1 MFKYKD
7 VVFSLRGTLI
17 SSLKMIQGIGMSR
30 ASFLLDSLGFSRY
43 FKTIFMNHYQHG
55 NIVVLLKSRYVLDT
69 RLKELHLQR
78 LEFFFARTFVKGKR
92 LFDVY
97 L

>member
-1 MFKYKD
+1 
-7 VVFSLRGTLI
+7 
-17 SSLKMIQGIGMSR
+17 MIQGIGMSR
-30 ASFLLDSLGFSRY
+30 ASFLLDSLGFSRH

-55 NIVVLLKSRYVLDT
+55 NIVVLLKSRYILDT